1 MKRFEWENIKNGT
14 FFLHGD
20 RWHCYHDKIL
30 NCFRCSPN
38 YNPHLGQKI
47 RYNLAMAKT
56 LASKESLLK
65 DVVKLN
71 NL

>member
-1 MKRFEWENIKNGT
+1 MKAFEWECVGNGT

-30 NCFRCSPN
+30 DCFRTSPN

-47 RYNLAMAKT
+47 RFTSAMART
-56 LASKESLLK
+56 LASKEQMLK
-65 DVVKLN
+65 DIVRLN